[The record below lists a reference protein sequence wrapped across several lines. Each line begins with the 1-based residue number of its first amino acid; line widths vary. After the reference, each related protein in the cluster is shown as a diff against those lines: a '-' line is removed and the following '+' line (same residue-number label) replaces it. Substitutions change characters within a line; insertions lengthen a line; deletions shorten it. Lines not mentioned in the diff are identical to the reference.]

1 MIIGSKKIFVEKLS
15 STNSHAT
22 WLLRKSKVQEGTVI
36 YTGFQTAG
44 RGQGTN
50 TWESEAG
57 KNLLFSIILYPN
69 SIRTEQQFVI
79 SKIISLGIK
88 DYLDKSVKDVSIKWP
103 NDIYVSNDKIAGIL
117 IENAIIRND
126 VEHSVAGIGININQE
141 RFIHGAPNPTSLK
154 IITGR
159 QHNPEDC
166 LTEILKAL
174 DKRYRQLPYDRKSNI
189 DRDYISSLYRNN
201 QWTEFRD
208 SRGIFEGKIID
219 VTDSGRL
226 QIEDRKSRIYEY
238 DHKEVDFL

>member
-15 STNSHAT
+15 STNSHAS
-22 WLLRKSKVQEGTVI
+22 WLLRKGKVQEGTVI

-50 TWESEAG
+50 SWESEAG
-57 KNLLFSIILYPN
+57 KNLLFSIILYP
-69 SIRTEQQFVI
+69 SSVRAEQQFVI
-79 SKIISLGIK
+79 SKIVSLALK
-88 DYLDKSVKDVSIKWP
+88 DYLDKIVRDVFIKWP

-117 IENAIIRND
+117 IENAIIRNEI
-126 VEHSVAGIGININQE
+126 EHSIAGIGININQE
-141 RFIHGAPNPTSLK
+141 RFRLGALNPTSLK
-154 IITGR
+154 ILTGHE
-159 QHNPEDC
+159 HNPEDC
-166 LTEILKAL
+166 LSGIIKAL
-174 DKRYRQLPYDRKSNI
+174 DERYRQLSYDKKSKI
-189 DRDYISSLYRNN
+189 DQNYISSLYRYN

-208 SRGIFEGKIID
+208 SRGIFEGKIIA